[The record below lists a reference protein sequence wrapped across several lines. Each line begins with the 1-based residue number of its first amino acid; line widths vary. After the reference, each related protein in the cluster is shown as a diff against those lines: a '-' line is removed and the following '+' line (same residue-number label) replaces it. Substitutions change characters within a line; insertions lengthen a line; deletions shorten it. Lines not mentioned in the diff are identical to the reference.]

1 MAFRMAAQ
9 IQNTGDTGSGPRIS
23 DDDVR
28 RIAKGLAQDFVNNPD
43 KLQSVA
49 RGIRLEAERQRKIY
63 QMYRSNKVHQIV
75 TASILEDMYQG
86 ALPLAVQELTSG
98 NGTSGVQ
105 IRGTFLGG
113 DNQVINIPVG
123 EPAQTKPRELAP
135 SDLPDTEFMGSTSTT
150 GTRPTIEDEF
160 KPIPF

>member
-28 RIAKGLAQDFVNNPD
+28 RIAQGLSQDFINNRE

-49 RGIRLEAERQRKIY
+49 KGIRLAAERERKIY
-63 QMYRSNKVHQIV
+63 QMYRSDKVHQIV

-86 ALPLAVQELTSG
+86 SLPLAVQELTS
-98 NGTSGVQ
+98 SGVQ
-105 IRGTFLGG
+105 VRGTYQGSLDTKINVITDKGKG
-113 DNQVINIPVG
+113 DPPPPPGKNKNLFP
-123 EPAQTKPRELAP
+123 K
-135 SDLPDTEFMGSTSTT
+135 TS
-150 GTRPTIEDEF
+150 F
-160 KPIPF
+160 